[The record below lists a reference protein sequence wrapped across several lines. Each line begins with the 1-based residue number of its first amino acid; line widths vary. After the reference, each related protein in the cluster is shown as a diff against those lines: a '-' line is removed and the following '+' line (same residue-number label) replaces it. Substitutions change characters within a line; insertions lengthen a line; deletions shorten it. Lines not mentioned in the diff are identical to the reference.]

1 LFSSLRSHLIVPS
14 LPSITIPSSLPSS
27 STSSP
32 IFKSAIVLHSTN
44 NTRTILGDEKDIITS
59 IGGTGS
65 SLSHQEETRRSA
77 CPSIIF
83 STFRRCF
90 PRRNSTASARKTR
103 GVPLSSPSSSRIH
116 FGCTR
121 FFTLM
126 GSGVSS
132 SSSPEPDEMLSLSDR
147 LAVLLGHKPLRLA
160 DMLKVTRLI
169 SEASVEERIAL
180 VHSHIVQ
187 TILELIGENS
197 NADHKPDSGGR
208 RNRQTRRNS
217 AHATHRGVGYGH
229 GSTRSRW
236 DIERTVEE
244 RLAREEHLIW
254 LLNALVAFIVG
265 RDDMESGVIL
275 GGIDHI
281 EPLEKEI
288 GQSALIPLMEY
299 HLKNDSV
306 FDVSEHMELYQALLE
321 TAAALSLV
329 PSLVPLLVIP
339 YTTGAKSISKH
350 LIPKFKDVM
359 SSYPNLLKG
368 QMGSPDFRMIDFI
381 RKIERYSEIVTS
393 ICDEYERANPVEETA
408 PSTRPSTSAKRVS
421 TELALLKNLPDSIDS
436 PAQLAI
442 FYQKALKHL
451 QMQTYRFI
459 GDYGKLAVPFTF
471 KKEARNLNPF
481 SPSMK
486 DRTKRIAKELA
497 SMPNALPLNASNGI
511 FVCVDEGRCDIIKV
525 LISGP
530 DDTPY
535 QNGLFEFDV
544 FFPNNYPLSAPKCSF
559 LTTGAG
565 NVRFNPNLYNDG
577 KICLSILGTWEGRP
591 EEKWNPY
598 CSLLQVLI
606 SIQGLIFVK
615 EPYFNEPGFEK
626 YQGTEKGEEYSR
638 KYNLQIM
645 HATLTYAIRDQLRN
659 GPDCFKKVIQRHFW
673 LKRHAIIEQAKKWLV
688 EMKRD
693 ALDAEKSNKRKD
705 SVSFDTIY
713 TPFAQERTIQ
723 SLIQELQNMQCP
735 VDQCE

>member
-1 LFSSLRSHLIVPS
+1 FPPS
-14 LPSITIPSSLPSS
+14 TIPSSLPSS

-32 IFKSAIVLHSTN
+32 IFESAIVLHSTN

-59 IGGTGS
+59 IGGTVS
-65 SLSHQEETRRSA
+65 SLSHQEETRRSG

-90 PRRNSTASARKTR
+90 PRRNSTSTARKSR
-103 GVPLSSPSSSRIH
+103 GVGISSPSSSRLR

-121 FFTLM
+121 FLSLM

-132 SSSPEPDEMLSLSDR
+132 ASSPEPDEMYSLSDR
-147 LAVLLGHKPLRLA
+147 LAVLLAHKPLRLA
-160 DMLKVTRLI
+160 DMLKVTRMI
-169 SEASVEERIAL
+169 SESSIDERMAL
-180 VHSHIVQ
+180 TNSTIIQ
-187 TILELIGENS
+187 TILDLLGENS

-208 RNRQTRRNS
+208 RNRQSRRNS
-217 AHATHRGVGYGH
+217 AHTSHRGVGYGH

-244 RLAREEHLIW
+244 RLQREEHLIW
-254 LLNALVAFIVG
+254 LLNALVAFVVGKDDGIVG
-265 RDDMESGVIL
+265 PSWEETGTIR
-275 GGIDHI
+275 GGIDHVEAI
-281 EPLEKEI
+281 ASEI

-329 PSLVPLLVIP
+329 PILVPLFVIP
-339 YTTGAKSISKH
+339 YTTGAKAIKH

-368 QMGSPDFRMIDFI
+368 QMGSPDFRMIEFI

-393 ICDEYERANPVEETA
+393 VCREYERANGEESA
-408 PSTRPSTSAKRVS
+408 PSTRPSTSAKRAS
-421 TELALLKNLPDSIDS
+421 NEMAILKNFPETIDT

-544 FFPNNYPLSAPKCSF
+544 FFPNNYPISAPKCSF

-705 SVSFDTIY
+705 SVSFDAIY

-735 VDQCE
+735 VDQ

>member
-1 LFSSLRSHLIVPS
+1 VSPASSPFLPFPLSPLPFTRSKVMPS
-14 LPSITIPSSLPSS
+14 TAPTGPISS
-27 STSSP
+27 SSS
-32 IFKSAIVLHSTN
+32 
-44 NTRTILGDEKDIITS
+44 
-59 IGGTGS
+59 
-65 SLSHQEETRRSA
+65 QTRREG
-77 CPSIIF
+77 CPSVLL

-90 PRRNSTASARKTR
+90 PRRQQATTTSTSR
-103 GVPLSSPSSSRIH
+103 GVPHSSPSPSRLR
-116 FGCTR
+116 FGCSR
-121 FFTLM
+121 LLSLM

-132 SSSPEPDEMLSLSDR
+132 SSSPEPDEMLSLADR
-147 LAVLLGHKPLRLA
+147 INGFLGHKPLRLSG
-160 DMLKVTRLI
+160 MLKVTRLI
-169 SEASVEERIAL
+169 SESSIEERISL
-180 VHSHIVQ
+180 VHNRTLH

-197 NADHKPDSGGR
+197 NADNHKPDSGGR
-208 RNRQTRRNS
+208 RRQSRRNS
-217 AHATHRGVGYGH
+217 AHASHRGVGYGH

-254 LLNALVAFIVG
+254 LLNALIAFIIG
-265 RDDMESGVIL
+265 RDTDLENGRL
-275 GGIDHI
+275 QGGAEHVDVAAD
-281 EPLEKEI
+281 EI
-288 GQSALIPLMEY
+288 GQSALIPLLEY

-321 TAAALSLV
+321 MAASMSLVGSLV
-329 PSLVPLLVIP
+329 PFLVAP
-339 YTTGAKSISKH
+339 YAPGAKSISKH
-350 LIPKFKDVM
+350 LVPKFKDVM

-381 RKIERYSEIVTS
+381 RKIERYSEIVMT
-393 ICDEYERANPVEETA
+393 ICDRYERDHPVEET
-408 PSTRPSTSAKRVS
+408 PTTRPSTSTTKRSSSEV
-421 TELALLKNLPDSIDS
+421 AVLKAIPDSDN
-436 PAQLAI
+436 PAQLAL
-442 FYQKALKHL
+442 FYNKALKHL

-544 FFPNNYPLSAPKCSF
+544 FFPNNYPISAPKCSF
-559 LTTGAG
+559 LTTGSG

-659 GPDCFKKVIQRHFW
+659 GPDCFKKVIQRHYW

-693 ALDAEKSNKRKD
+693 ALDAEKSSKRKD
-705 SVSFDTIY
+705 SVSFDQIY

-735 VDQCE
+735 VDQCEL